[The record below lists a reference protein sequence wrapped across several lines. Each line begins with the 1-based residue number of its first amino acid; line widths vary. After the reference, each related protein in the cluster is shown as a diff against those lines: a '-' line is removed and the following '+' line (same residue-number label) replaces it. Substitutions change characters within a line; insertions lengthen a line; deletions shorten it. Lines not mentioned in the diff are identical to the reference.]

1 MYKIL
6 SFDVGIKNLAYCLIH
21 FNNGKYEIKKWGII
35 NLIEESTNQ
44 ECCEKEKCK
53 KPVKWLSEKDGNVVY
68 YCGIH
73 KGLYSDLD
81 ENWED
86 DYVSK
91 TDKLECS
98 TCGKTAYYITKEGTN
113 LCAIHKKSY
122 LKKVETSHKLKAVSK
137 KKCNNFTTFDLGKKM
152 FNIMD
157 GMKDFL
163 QVDEVLIENQPTLK
177 NPRMKAISS
186 LAFSY
191 FILRGITDGEKNGS
205 SIKNVRFISPS
216 NKLKV
221 NQDQTLEVLSK
232 TEEGKVYKMTKD
244 LAKQYTR
251 ILLKDDKKWLDH
263 LDTYKKKDD
272 MCDALLQGYHYL
284 YTKIDTT
291 KKVEKKKPTKKSAE
305 TKVDEKVLKVIT

>member
-6 SFDVGIKNLAYCLIH
+6 SFDVGIKNLAYCLIQLD
-21 FNNGKYEIKKWGII
+21 NGKYEIKKWGII
-35 NLIEESTNQ
+35 NLIEEDTNKKS
-44 ECCEKEKCK
+44 CEKENCK
-53 KPVKWLSEKDGNVVY
+53 KPVKWSSEKEGKVVY

-73 KGLYSDLD
+73 KGMHSDLS

-86 DYVSK
+86 EYITK
-91 TDKLECS
+91 TNKLQCATCS
-98 TCGKTAYYITKEGTN
+98 KTAYYLAKDGTN
-113 LCAIHKKSY
+113 YCATHKKSY
-122 LKKVETSHKLKAVSK
+122 LKKIENSHKLKAISK

-157 GMKDFL
+157 GMKDFMK
-163 QVDEVLIENQPTLK
+163 VDEVLIENQPTLK

-191 FILRGITDGEKNGS
+191 FILRGITDGEKNDS
-205 SIKNVRFISPS
+205 NIKNVRFISPS

-221 NQDQTLEVLSK
+221 NHDKTLDVLSK

-251 ILLKDDKKWLDH
+251 ILLKDEKEWLDH

-284 YTKIDTT
+284 YTKIDTSKT
-291 KKVEKKKPTKKSAE
+291 KEKKKQSKKSKTE
-305 TKVDEKVLKVIT
+305 EKVLKVVT